1 MPPSRVVAAGAPRPP
16 NGGAP
21 RQNTVG
27 VVASIAYKPKF
38 KASPALHV
46 AVRWPPSKLPK
57 VKAYRSGQFA
67 PDDVDSLDSLG
78 SHEALM
84 KVSKQPPDML
94 SPQSAIVRSA
104 KAKPTASSATA
115 AATGSSSSGAAVALN
130 GSSPVSSRRGSS
142 SSMAH
147 KGRPSPT
154 TQQQRD
160 PSPVAS
166 SANSHGTALVL
177 GSSEPGPRQDPAGS
191 ADASMQLTDNS
202 STAALAADAGT
213 ADAGTAAPKE
223 SVAVRP
229 NLRRQDSRM
238 SRDNAQSFKRSKGR
252 LALTSPSPSLAEA
265 VPDGSVTVHFRFG
278 VVEQKRG
285 FGGVWPFGQ
294 SVRAVAH
301 LVPREL
307 QFEFLT
313 GAWPKP
319 PVEMH
324 SPVVTEDEALKKLLA
339 SEEDI
344 EHPSVEPHDGAM
356 SSSISGSASF
366 SIDDPRARD
375 LSAELRRAIHKCGMP
390 RVMDLFRRFDV
401 DGSGKIDNKEFR
413 KAMQAL
419 ELAWP
424 VEDMDLLYRSVDRDG
439 SGSIEYKEL
448 NKLLRQGADVQLEAA
463 LKPGAQVGL
472 RVDQS
477 ASEPGHGDA
486 VIGALTSGSARS
498 TPSAAVMTVLATPVR
513 SRLRI
518 SEGGDADGVAQL
530 PVELAYRMHTP
541 NRQLAISKAPSEL
554 PARPKL
560 PGNLGFRGLAQVLL
574 DHGVRSADLYTASTK
589 LELFAI
595 AKVQGVDLSV
605 DQRVSTTDSTTGPK
619 PRHAPGEAGAPLRQS
634 PVLPG
639 ASRAF
644 RYNQGQSRPLK
655 TSELPQRGQGAMQ
668 GVGLPRAS
676 KIISTTELKREKR
689 VARFRLHQQLA
700 AHDVY
705 LRQQAAVEAATVFQ
719 AMWRARLARRRV
731 RQLRRARKAYLR
743 NLQIESA
750 LKLQTSWRRRQ
761 KRKTEPSF
769 ADIVFTLKHG
779 RTRALVSS
787 LIDDLITESVLKVR
801 RSQMM
806 LRVEH
811 LLGAAD
817 ARPARY
823 APHSST
829 PGAKM
834 LSRREPHR
842 TPSPLPE
849 ASAMRASA
857 SEPSASSVPAAEAP
871 GTAPN
876 DLVADTHS
884 SADAPIH
891 SKPSIRAGLGESTS
905 AVSTPLS
912 AVLCAADGPA
922 EHDQVRLGGDKKLLL
937 RATASLWLDFLGA
950 HPSIDSR
957 LESGTPSWNDVVVWA
972 MWLFSRRRPKLQGGA
987 QGGAHGGAPSR
998 FDRTQ
1003 QPPSREIQ
1011 DLEGELLAAKAQH
1024 EVLKGILEQNERALD
1039 EAHKQDSM
1047 ASVDLMTRS
1056 NSVTAAQ
1063 KQKALDTLS
1072 VEMTK
1077 LAATKAQLAAASQR
1091 VTSLLGVLSSVP
1103 MQKLRADELA
1113 DELRRELA
1121 RAAVTTGVAATAM
1134 AARQDIEQHL
1144 KLAEAH
1150 VLKALYPGML
1160 KMARGE
1166 WRLYWARIR
1175 KAVERCFTRNA
1186 RQAWADVAAA
1196 GARSRAMRDGL
1207 SSARQQQAASSAI
1220 KLISTELQQAGGGL
1234 TGEARWR
1241 RPAPHAR

>member
-1 MPPSRVVAAGAPRPP
+1 MIVFAPAVMPPSRVVAAGAPRPP

-21 RQNTVG
+21 RQNSVG

-448 NKLLRQGADVQLEAA
+448 NKLLRQGADVQLDAA
-463 LKPGAQVGL
+463 LKPGAVEIMKKQTSPKRTRNQAPSGPMKAVTIEGL
-472 RVDQS
+472 R
-477 ASEPGHGDA
+477 A
-486 VIGALTSGSARS
+486 ALTANS
-498 TPSAAVMTVLATPVR
+498 TRVIDTFRILDKDGDGTITKAEFGAALPLLGFDA
-513 SRLRI
+513 SRTDLTDELFKMFDSDGGGTIRFDELNQKLRQ
-518 SEGGDADGVAQL
+518 GAA
-530 PVELAYRMHTP
+530 VELAAE
-541 NRQLAISKAPSEL
+541 LKAGAVGAIELKA
-554 PARPKL
+554 RNK
-560 PGNLGFRGLAQVLL
+560 
-574 DHGVRSADLYTASTK
+574 
-589 LELFAI
+589 I
-595 AKVQGVDLSV
+595 
-605 DQRVSTTDSTTGPK
+605 
-619 PRHAPGEAGAPLRQS
+619 APGS
-634 PVLPG
+634 
-639 ASRAF
+639 SR
-644 RYNQGQSRPLK
+644 R
-655 TSELPQRGQGAMQ
+655 
-668 GVGLPRAS
+668 
-676 KIISTTELKREKR
+676 
-689 VARFRLHQQLA
+689 
-700 AHDVY
+700 
-705 LRQQAAVEAATVFQ
+705 
-719 AMWRARLARRRV
+719 
-731 RQLRRARKAYLR
+731 
-743 NLQIESA
+743 
-750 LKLQTSWRRRQ
+750 
-761 KRKTEPSF
+761 
-769 ADIVFTLKHG
+769 
-779 RTRALVSS
+779 
-787 LIDDLITESVLKVR
+787 
-801 RSQMM
+801 
-806 LRVEH
+806 H
-811 LLGAAD
+811 LLGEQGSSIVIKKVTVAGVRKALAASYSRVID
-817 ARPARY
+817 FFKLMDKNGD
-823 APHSST
+823 
-829 PGAKM
+829 GAVTKH
-834 LSRREPHR
+834 EF
-842 TPSPLPE
+842 
-849 ASAMRASA
+849 
-857 SEPSASSVPAAEAP
+857 
-871 GTAPN
+871 
-876 DLVADTHS
+876 
-884 SADAPIH
+884 
-891 SKPSIRAGLGESTS
+891 RAGLGLLGIDESQAS
-905 AVSTPLS
+905 MEAIDALFDSFDM
-912 AVLCAADGPA
+912 DG
-922 EHDQVRLGGDKKLLL
+922 
-937 RATASLWLDFLGA
+937 S
-950 HPSIDSR
+950 
-957 LESGTPSWNDVVVWA
+957 
-972 MWLFSRRRPKLQGGA
+972 
-987 QGGAHGGAPSR
+987 
-998 FDRTQ
+998 
-1003 QPPSREIQ
+1003 
-1011 DLEGELLAAKAQH
+1011 GELTFNELKTILRYEAAK
-1024 EVLKGILEQNERALD
+1024 LE
-1039 EAHKQDSM
+1039 
-1047 ASVDLMTRS
+1047 TREEIG
-1056 NSVTAAQ
+1056 
-1063 KQKALDTLS
+1063 D
-1072 VEMTK
+1072 
-1077 LAATKAQLAAASQR
+1077 
-1091 VTSLLGVLSSVP
+1091 
-1103 MQKLRADELA
+1103 D
-1113 DELRRELA
+1113 
-1121 RAAVTTGVAATAM
+1121 
-1134 AARQDIEQHL
+1134 
-1144 KLAEAH
+1144 
-1150 VLKALYPGML
+1150 
-1160 KMARGE
+1160 RGD
-1166 WRLYWARIR
+1166 W
-1175 KAVERCFTRNA
+1175 
-1186 RQAWADVAAA
+1186 
-1196 GARSRAMRDGL
+1196 
-1207 SSARQQQAASSAI
+1207 
-1220 KLISTELQQAGGGL
+1220 
-1234 TGEARWR
+1234 
-1241 RPAPHAR
+1241 